1 MTMIDPMTAPQHGPL
16 ADAPLEQL
24 FPEAGEGDL
33 ELIRLEGAR
42 MDAALGPKGPV
53 RWEWEPGALY
63 TDITV
68 CDATGDRVEYSLQ
81 VDCSEGTSAW
91 AFAGVSVACGCEEN
105 HETHLVHTEP
115 VYLTEL
121 TSLYEGTELGM
132 AFTFLAWELV
142 GWIENAEE
150 PAAWRSRKGLPAP
163 RATAVPGH

>member
-1 MTMIDPMTAPQHGPL
+1 MTASHHGPL
-16 ADAPLEQL
+16 AEAPLQQI
-24 FPEAGEGDL
+24 FPEAGKGDL

-42 MDAALGPKGPV
+42 MDAALGPMGPA

-68 CDATGDRVEYSLQ
+68 CDATGDRVEYWLQ
-81 VDCSEGTSAW
+81 VDCSEGTGAG
-91 AFAGVSVACGCEEN
+91 AFAGVSVACGCAEN

-132 AFTFLAWELV
+132 AFTFVAWELV
-142 GWIENAEE
+142 GWIKNPTE

>member
-1 MTMIDPMTAPQHGPL
+1 MTAPQHGPL

-42 MDAALGPKGPV
+42 MDAALGPKGPA
-53 RWEWEPGALY
+53 RWEWEPGVLC

-68 CDATGDRVEYSLQ
+68 GDATGDRVEYSLQ
-81 VDCSEGTSAW
+81 VDCSESTSAG

-132 AFTFLAWELV
+132 AFTFLVWELV
-142 GWIENAEE
+142 GWIENPTE
-150 PAAWRSRKGLPAP
+150 PAAWRARKGLPAP